1 MNFKKMFGTKEA
13 ITAGE
18 RAKLEQLDE
27 AARPLR
33 EWRKKL
39 PGLMPNHFEVRKDLV
54 DAAAQVFAQNPSES
68 TFSAVRAAC
77 GWASNPLITPYDYL
91 KVDHAI
97 QTQLDLLMVPQG
109 AIIRDVL
116 KRLLAR
122 VESQHA
128 ERLAREKSDSEAAEV
143 SFSASG
149 IVSALEQKVLNLR
162 NRVSQQTFADWRT
175 ELAEVL

>member
-1 MNFKKMFGTKEA
+1 MNFKKMFGTKES

-39 PGLMPNHFEVRKDLV
+39 PGLMPNHFDGRKDLV
-54 DAAAQVFAQNPSES
+54 AAAAEVFAANPSEA
-68 TFSAVRAAC
+68 TFSAIRSAC
-77 GWASNPLITPYDYL
+77 GWASNPIVTPYDYL
-91 KVDHAI
+91 KVDSAI
-97 QTQLDLLMVPQG
+97 AVQINLLLAPQG
-109 AIIRDVL
+109 AIIREIL
-116 KRLLAR
+116 KRLLSR
-122 VESQHA
+122 VESQLS

-143 SFSASG
+143 PFAASG

-162 NRVSQQTFADWRT
+162 NRVSQETFADWRT
-175 ELAEVL
+175 ELEELL

>member
-13 ITAGE
+13 ITTGE

-39 PGLMPNHFEVRKDLV
+39 PGLMPNHFDVRKDLV
-54 DAAAQVFAQNPSES
+54 AAAAEVFAANPSEN
-68 TFSAVRAAC
+68 TFAAVRAAC
-77 GWASNPLITPYDYL
+77 GWASNPIVTPYDFS

-97 QTQLDLLMVPQG
+97 QTQLDLLMAPQG
-109 AIIRDVL
+109 GIIRDVL
-116 KRLLAR
+116 KRLLSR
-122 VESQHA
+122 VEAQHA

-162 NRVSQQTFADWRT
+162 NRVSQESFADWRT
-175 ELAEVL
+175 ELTEVL

>member
-54 DAAAQVFAQNPSES
+54 AAAAGVFAQNPSES
-68 TFSAVRAAC
+68 TFSAVRGAC
-77 GWASNPLITPYDYL
+77 AWASNPLITPCDYL

-97 QTQLDLLMVPQG
+97 QTQLDLLMAPQG
-109 AIIRDVL
+109 GVIRDVL
-116 KRLLAR
+116 KRLLSR
-122 VESQHA
+122 VEAQHA

-143 SFSASG
+143 PFSASG